1 MVRRILQKI
10 LRYFAFKK
18 RKFVGLYIKFCQ
30 PGNDEYADFLKLHG
44 GLHFMGK
51 GCRINYTSNIT
62 DPAYVS
68 IGNNVTL
75 SDCHL
80 IGHDGVVGMLNVAY
94 GMKLDSV
101 GKIDIKDNVFIGHGA
116 IVLGN
121 VTIGPN
127 AIVAAG
133 AVVNKDVAPG
143 DIVGGVP
150 AKPIGR
156 TEDLALR
163 LKANTAQLPW
173 AHLIAQREGAF
184 DAELE
189 PALLKARVAYF
200 YPD

>member
-1 MVRRILQKI
+1 MKDIFKKKI
-10 LRYFAFKK
+10 RYLAFKK
-18 RKFVGLYIKFCQ
+18 GQFIGLYIRFCR
-30 PGNDEYADFLKLHG
+30 PSPNEYAEFLKLRG
-44 GLHFMGK
+44 YLHHLGN
-51 GCRINYTSNIT
+51 GCSISHSANIT

-75 SDCHL
+75 SECSL
-80 IGHDGVVGMLNVAY
+80 IGHDGVIGMLNTAY
-94 GMKLDSV
+94 DMKLDSV

-127 AIVAAG
+127 AVVAAG

-156 TEDLALR
+156 SEELAKKLQT
-163 LKANTAQLPW
+163 NTAKLPW
-173 AHLIAQREGAF
+173 GNLIAKRDGPF
-184 DAELE
+184 DPVIEKELI
-189 PALLKARVAYF
+189 AMRVKYF
-200 YPD
+200 YP

>member
-1 MVRRILQKI
+1 MRRILQKI
-10 LRYFAFKK
+10 LHYFAFKK

-44 GLHFMGK
+44 GLHHMGN
-51 GCRINYTSNIT
+51 GCRINHTANIT

-133 AVVNKDVAPG
+133 AVVNKDVASG

-156 TEDLALR
+156 TEDLAMR
-163 LKANTAQLPW
+163 LQVNTAQLPW

-200 YPD
+200 YPN